1 ISFCI
6 IQAQTQKGLL
16 NKGETERSEI
26 DSGEKHIYAVNMDKD
41 QFALIRVNQI
51 NIDLKIATNNPE
63 NELLEKIDGPE
74 YGYEYVKITSIKKG
88 KYTIE
93 ISPFSKDKING
104 VYEVVLDTIKPKAV
118 TPENNLDE
126 LFMPWNTKKTPG
138 AAIAIIKDGKTIFE
152 KAYGMANL
160 EYGLP
165 ITTTS
170 IFDIASVSKQF
181 TAFAILLL
189 EKEGK
194 LSLDDNVKKYIPEFP
209 DFGDTITIRHLIT
222 HTSGIRDYLMLQEM
236 SGMRD
241 EDYSDNEQVLKLI
254 NKQKDLNFKPGD
266 SFSYSNSGFVIL
278 TEIVKRVS
286 GKSFATYTKEN
297 IFEPLKMKSTFFP
310 EDFGTIIK
318 NSVESYDMDNAILRK
333 LVSASVAH
341 GDGALLT
348 NVEDLCHWVLNFSEP
363 VVGDTSIFNKMKT
376 HEKLNNGQQ
385 FAGGYGQFV
394 GEYRGLNEITHGG
407 YNLGFRTQIIR
418 FPDQNM
424 AVIFLGNT
432 REFNPEKISHE
443 IADIY
448 LEEYLKKDLMDDLAE
463 KDVYQIDAEILKL
476 YEGSYELRPGFVVNF
491 SKNGNMLLW
500 ESEKYTF
507 NLTPISDTKF
517 NAGVVT
523 AEFILDEK
531 GKAKAFIFDNTE
543 DTVTAPIIPFDK
555 NNVNLSE
562 FTGRFYNEELIT
574 TYDFKVVNGKLIA
587 EHLRIDI
594 KFDAYRKDGFIG
606 LDDYK
611 WLKISFVRNQNNEI
625 TGCSFSGDRARNV
638 YFEKK

>member
-1 ISFCI
+1 MSFCI
-6 IQAQTQKGLL
+6 VQAQIQKGFLK
-16 NKGETERSEI
+16 KGETIQSEI
-26 DSGEKHIYAVNMDKD
+26 VSGEKHIYAVNIDKD

-51 NIDLKIATNNPE
+51 NIDLKIATYNPE
-63 NELLEKIDGPE
+63 NVLLEKIDVPE
-74 YGYEYVKITSIKKG
+74 IGYEYVKITSIKKG

-104 VYEVVLDTIKPKAV
+104 IYEVVLDTIKPKAV
-118 TPENNLDE
+118 TPDDKLDE

-138 AAIAIIKDGKTIFE
+138 AAIAIIKDGKAICK

-181 TAFAILLL
+181 TAFAIMLL

-209 DFGDTITIRHLIT
+209 DFSDTITIRHLIT
-222 HTSGIRDYLMLQEM
+222 HTSGIRDWYVLLDM
-236 SGMRD
+236 SGVRD
-241 EDYSDNEQVLKLI
+241 DYADNEQVLKLI

-266 SFSYSNSGFVIL
+266 NCSYSNSGYIIL
-278 TEIVKRVS
+278 TEIVKRVT

-310 EDFGTIIK
+310 ENFGVIIK
-318 NSVESYDMDNAILRK
+318 NRVESYEMDGSILRK
-333 LVSASVAH
+333 KVSASVAH
-341 GDGALLT
+341 GDGALHT
-348 NVEDLCHWVLNFSEP
+348 NLEDLCHWVLNFSEP
-363 VVGDTSIFNKMKT
+363 VVGDTTIFNKMKT
-376 HEKLNNGQQ
+376 HEKLNSGQQ
-385 FAGGYGQFV
+385 FVGGYGQIV

-418 FPDQNM
+418 FPEQNM
-424 AVIFLGNT
+424 AVIFLGNAM
-432 REFNPEKISHE
+432 EFNPEKISHD
-443 IADIY
+443 IADIF
-448 LEEYLKKDLMDDLAE
+448 LEEYFKKDLRDDLVE
-463 KDVYQIDAEILKL
+463 NGVYQIDAEILKL
-476 YEGSYELRPGFVVNF
+476 YEGSYELRPGFVVHF
-491 SKNGNMLLW
+491 SKQGNLLLW

-517 NAGVVT
+517 IAGVVT
-523 AEFILDEK
+523 AEFIIDEK
-531 GKAKAFIFDNTE
+531 GKAQAFIFDNGT

-562 FTGRFYNEELIT
+562 FTGRFYNEELAT
-574 TYDFKVVNGKLIA
+574 TYDFKLVNGKLLA
-587 EHLRIDI
+587 VHQRIDI
-594 KFDAYRKDGFIG
+594 KFDAFRKDGFVG

-611 WLKISFVRNQNNEI
+611 WLKIKFVRNENNEI
-625 TGCSFSGDRARNV
+625 TGCSFSGDRAKNV